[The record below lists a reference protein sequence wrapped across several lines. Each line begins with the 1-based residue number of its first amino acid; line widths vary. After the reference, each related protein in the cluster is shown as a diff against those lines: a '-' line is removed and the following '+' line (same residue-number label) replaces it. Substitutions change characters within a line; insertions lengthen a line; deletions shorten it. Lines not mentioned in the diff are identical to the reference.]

1 MLGEEEGCGQPS
13 LSPRL
18 EHAVELAQHRNRIG
32 HVLHH
37 LGAEHQVVCRIG
49 YGDRRQ
55 VAPVIDR
62 RVCLLRDLA
71 EVGRLI
77 RQVVEQPAK
86 RRLSRAGVQHS
97 KVLRAALSG
106 SLLGEFAQPVARGVR

>member
-1 MLGEEEGCGQPS
+1 MLGKEEGRGQPG

-18 EHAVELAQHRNRIG
+18 EHAVKLAQHGEWIG

-37 LGAEHQVVCRIG
+37 LGAEHQVVRRVG
-49 YGDRRQ
+49 YGDGRE
-55 VAPVIDR
+55 VAHVVDR
-62 RVCLLRDLA
+62 RVRLLGDLA

-77 RQVVEQPAK
+77 GQVIEQPAK
-86 RRLSRAGVQHS
+86 RCLSRARVQHP

-106 SLLGEFAQPVARGVR
+106 SLLGEFAQPVARGIR